1 MEVLL
6 LKPVPGLGEAG
17 AICKVKPGYAR
28 NYLIPRGL
36 ALPATEGLRKQA
48 TQIKEAAERRRQ
60 RELAAARSLAERIRA
75 TTLTFT
81 MRAGEG
87 GRLYGSVTAAMIAER
102 LGQAIGEEIDRRR
115 LRLEHPLRELGEHE
129 VTIHLGTGVDAVF
142 KVVIEAEE
150 SGEAQPVAD

>member
-48 TQIKEAAERRRQ
+48 TQIREAAERRRQ

-75 TTLTFT
+75 TTLTFKA
-81 MRAGEG
+81 RAGEG
-87 GRLYGSVTAAMIAER
+87 GRLYGSITAAMIAEQ
-102 LGQAIGEEIDRRR
+102 LSQAVGEEIDRRR
-115 LRLEHPLRELGEHE
+115 LRLEHSLRELGEHE
-129 VTIHLGTGVDAVF
+129 VFIHLATGVDAAF

-150 SGEAQPVAD
+150 SDEAQPVAE